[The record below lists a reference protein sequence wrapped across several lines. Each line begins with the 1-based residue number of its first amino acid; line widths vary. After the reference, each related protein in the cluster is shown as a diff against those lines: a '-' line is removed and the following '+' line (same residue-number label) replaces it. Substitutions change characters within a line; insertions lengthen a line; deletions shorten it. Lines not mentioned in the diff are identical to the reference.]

1 MDDAIETTNATPPAD
16 DMTLVALTPT
26 DMGPAQANLAAWC
39 DRKIA
44 ALRLELADLEA
55 NLQLA
60 TEHGWKY
67 ETVAATL
74 ARTERRITYYEKMQ
88 AAVHAGYLLIPNLT
102 ADVFAVRVKRAKQPE
117 QVHDNEWPS
126 NFEAKAQV
134 LPAGEGRYVDDVV
147 LHRDESFTETVDGKA
162 TRIRRYVSDDYDNV
176 DFPVALVK
184 PSVLEATTRAMA
196 LKVFDQLG
204 VVRNDYPGKDPIVV
218 GILLDPRGNRRRT
231 TFFVA
236 WWLDTAS
243 L

>member
-1 MDDAIETTNATPPAD
+1 MDDAIETQPPAD
-16 DMTLVALTPT
+16 DLTLVALTPS
-26 DMGPAQANLAAWC
+26 DMVPAQVNLAAWC

-44 ALRLELADLEA
+44 ALRVELSDLEA
-55 NLQLA
+55 NLELA
-60 TEHGWKY
+60 TAHGWKY
-67 ETVAATL
+67 ETVASTL
-74 ARTERRITYYEKMQ
+74 NRTARRITYYEKLQ
-88 AAVHAGYLLIPNLT
+88 AAVQAGYLLIPNLT
-102 ADVFAVRVKRAKQPE
+102 VDVFAVRVKRAKQPE
-117 QVHDNEWPS
+117 KVHDNQWPS

-147 LHRDESFTETVDGKA
+147 QYRDESRVQTIDGKEKL
-162 TRIRRYVSDDYDNV
+162 IRRYVSDDYDNV

-196 LKVFDQLG
+196 LKVFDQIG

-218 GILLDPRGNRRRT
+218 GILLDPRGNRRRS
-231 TFFVA
+231 TFFIA

>member
-1 MDDAIETTNATPPAD
+1 MDDAIDSPSPAED
-16 DMTLVALTPT
+16 LRLVALTPA
-26 DMGPAQANLAAWC
+26 DMVPAQANLAAWC

-44 ALRLELADLEA
+44 ALRTELADLEA

-67 ETVAATL
+67 ASVASTL
-74 ARTERRITYYEKMQ
+74 SRTERRITYYEKLQ
-88 AAVHAGYLLIPNLT
+88 VAVTAGYLLIPNLSV
-102 ADVFAVRVKRAKQPE
+102 DVFAVRVKRAKQPE
-117 QVHDNEWPS
+117 QVHDNRWPS
-126 NFEAKAQV
+126 NFTAKPQL
-134 LPAGEGRYVDDVV
+134 LPPGEGRYVDDVL
-147 LHRDESFTETVDGKA
+147 LHRDESHVATVDGKEKLV
-162 TRIRRYVSDDYDNV
+162 RRYVSDDYDEV
-176 DFPVALVK
+176 DFPVTLVK

-196 LKVFDQLG
+196 LKVFDQIG